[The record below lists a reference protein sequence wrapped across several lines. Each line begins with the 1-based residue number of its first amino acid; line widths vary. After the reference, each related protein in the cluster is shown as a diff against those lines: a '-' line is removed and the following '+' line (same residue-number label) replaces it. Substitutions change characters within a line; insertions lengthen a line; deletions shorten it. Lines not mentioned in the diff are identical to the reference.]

1 MGRSPRSSFDERPT
15 PPATPTTDEV
25 CKTSPK
31 LNLSPFKSP
40 IKKKTKKLTAKQPI
54 VLWRE
59 NQRISLRAFLRTLL
73 SNPQIASTRAVQD
86 FLSFQPIT
94 PSDAD
99 VEDIAK
105 RKAMDEKRV
114 EEQKQFYE
122 IARKRAAE
130 LDVYMEQYVRTRL

>member
-1 MGRSPRSSFDERPT
+1 MDERPINPSPT
-15 PPATPTTDEV
+15 PDEV
-25 CKTSPK
+25 RFLP
-31 LNLSPFKSP
+31 NLLRN
-40 IKKKTKKLTAKQPI
+40 TNKLTATQPI
-54 VLWRE
+54 LLWRE

-73 SNPQIASTRAVQD
+73 SNPQIANTRAIQD

-94 PSDAD
+94 PADAD
-99 VEDIAK
+99 VEDIAR

-130 LDVYMEQYVRTRL
+130 LDVYMEQYVRKRVERKATDFD